1 MPSLESSRVRIT
13 DVRVSNFRSIR
24 NIQVQLDELTVLVGA
39 NNAGKTSFLD
49 ALYAA
54 IGSGRKLLGQND
66 IHLEPGEALPPQDRK
81 SVIDVKL
88 RPVETDGTIG
98 ETFPAGSYW
107 TSLWGLGIVQHDIA
121 QDLQEFHE
129 FMGLRVTLSWSY
141 LRGEYVLERQF
152 LKEWN
157 PFEDWLSATVQ
168 ETKVS
173 AAQIEPIALHYIDAK
188 RDFDDDLRNQG
199 SFWRRLT
206 DDLGLSDVE
215 IRNVEKTLT
224 ELNQQIV
231 DNSEVLKHLKIHL
244 GDMQSVVAADSAEID
259 ISPVAPHLRDLS
271 KGVNVSFS
279 TQGGQTFP
287 LTRHGMG
294 TRSLASLLVF
304 RAYAIWRSNRA
315 ANGNTPIHSLLAL
328 EEPEAH
334 LHPQAQ
340 RSIFAQVKSI
350 PGQRIVSTH
359 SPYLASQAHIKE
371 LRLFSKHGGNTTVS
385 QLDLLKLEDDDI
397 RKIQDTVIESRGDL
411 LFARAV
417 VFFEGQTEE
426 QALPVW
432 AKKYWD
438 ADVHEL
444 GFSFVRVNGTDYY
457 PFILLAEELG
467 IPWYVFADGES
478 RPLQYLAKA
487 VRRLGRADLES
498 CSNIVYHTDG
508 RNFEMQLLEEQYL
521 PEIEETF
528 DRVHSTTSYL
538 DQYIRK
544 MEGQKGKRDILRTYS
559 VPGGRTMAALDALG
573 EHKTIMAK
581 PLATTISNHPEPE
594 RRFPSKVEELFA
606 LISDAHSLTKS
617 EQL

>member
-1 MPSLESSRVRIT
+1 MPSLENSGVRIT

-24 NIQVQLDELTVLVGA
+24 NIQVQLDDLTVLVGA

-66 IHLEPGEALPPQDRK
+66 IHLEHGEALPPQDRK

-88 RPVETDGTIG
+88 RPLEADGTVG

-152 LKEWN
+152 LKEWK
-157 PFEDWLSATVQ
+157 PFEDWLSAPVQ

-173 AAQIEPIALHYIDAK
+173 AVQIEPIALHYIDAK
-188 RDFDDDLRNQG
+188 RDFDDDLRNPG

-215 IRNVEKTLT
+215 IQNVEKTLT

-231 DNSEVLKHLKIHL
+231 DNSEVLKHLKTHL
-244 GDMQSVVAADSAEID
+244 GDMQSVVAADSAGID

-304 RAYAIWRSNRA
+304 RAYAIWRSNQA
-315 ANGNTPIHSLLAL
+315 AIGDTPIHSLLAL

-340 RSIFAQVKSI
+340 RSMFGQVKSI

-371 LRLFSKHGGNTTVS
+371 LRLFSKHGGSTTVS
-385 QLDLLKLEDDDI
+385 QLDLLKLEEEDI

-432 AKKYWD
+432 AKKYWG

-467 IPWYVFADGES
+467 IPWYVFADGEGG
-478 RPLQYLAKA
+478 PLQDLLKA

-498 CSNIVYHTDG
+498 CANIVYHTDG
-508 RNFEMQLLEEQYL
+508 RNFETQLLEEQYL

-528 DRVHSTTSYL
+528 DRVYSTTGYL
-538 DQYIRK
+538 DQYIRD
-544 MEGQKGKRDILRTYS
+544 MEGQKRKGNILRAYS
-559 VPGGRTMAALDALG
+559 VPEGRTMAALDALG
-573 EHKTIMAK
+573 EQKTIMAK

-606 LISDAHSLTKS
+606 VISNAHSLTKS